1 MPPSGSR
8 LAQEGGRKRPSLS
21 KVDPNRTMAGKGQPK
36 TGGRQKGTPNQL
48 NREIRELIGEALD
61 RAESRFRIALRPRRS
76 T

>member
-1 MPPSGSR
+1 
-8 LAQEGGRKRPSLS
+8 
-21 KVDPNRTMAGKGQPK
+21 MAGKGQAK